1 MDRADRSRRRGSKK
15 RFARVASML
24 RVRWEKDWSRSLIS
38 RGWIFRAR
46 STVIGGIRPG
56 PRPLSRRVGLSAEL
70 HSPNPV
76 RSVPEAP
83 GSGGKRSPGEGHVC
97 REAQDIADMNSLC
110 PLVVARLPMIS
121 VSHVAELLS
130 TATGLSEDLTSLK
143 TKVSHALTTE
153 TSLVK
158 VLGGKSEK
166 ADLLPWQVLQGRLG
180 ERSSRKKV
188 SEYDPSRDHHC
199 FQNEETGS

>member
-1 MDRADRSRRRGSKK
+1 MGKGLEQVPHLEGMD
-15 RFARVASML
+15 L
-24 RVRWEKDWSRSLIS
+24 
-38 RGWIFRAR
+38 
-46 STVIGGIRPG
+46 
-56 PRPLSRRVGLSAEL
+56 
-70 HSPNPV
+70 PV
-76 RSVPEAP
+76 RDPRSSVEYALGRALFPVEWDYLQSFIHPTQSVPSP
-83 GSGGKRSPGEGHVC
+83 KRQGPEGNGVLE
-97 REAQDIADMNSLC
+97 RVTSVERLKVLADMNSLC

-166 ADLLPWQVLQGRLG
+166 ADLLPCRFFKDAW
-180 ERSSRKKV
+180 ERDHLEKKV